1 MVRVFRSNQFQGRK
15 VQETTHFAAVGGAAA
30 GALEGLEPSAQG
42 LLGVSLPTPKALTM
56 RAWSASRKKE
66 PGVQLHLFRR
76 VAITADCDEFGGVA
90 GATVCMYWLG
100 CPYNYNIGI
109 RHT

>member
-15 VQETTHFAAVGGAAA
+15 VQETTHFAAAGGAAA

-56 RAWSASRKKE
+56 RAWSASRKKRA
-66 PGVQLHLFRR
+66 RR
-76 VAITADCDEFGGVA
+76 PAPFVSTRCNH
-90 GATVCMYWLG
+90 CRL
-100 CPYNYNIGI
+100 
-109 RHT
+109 R

>member
-15 VQETTHFAAVGGAAA
+15 VQETTHFAAAGGAAGGAAA

-56 RAWSASRKKE
+56 RAWSALRKKRA
-66 PGVQLHLFRR
+66 RR
-76 VAITADCDEFGGVA
+76 PAPFVSTRCNH
-90 GATVCMYWLG
+90 CRL
-100 CPYNYNIGI
+100 
-109 RHT
+109 R

>member
-56 RAWSASRKKE
+56 RAWSASRKKKS
-66 PGVQLHLFRR
+66 PASSSICFDALQSLQIAMSLGGLR
-76 VAITADCDEFGGVA
+76 VLRYACTGLVVPIIIT
-90 GATVCMYWLG
+90 
-100 CPYNYNIGI
+100 
-109 RHT
+109 